1 MLFCNQKI
9 EKRHGN
15 FPDAKKMSLAYVKIL
30 PNKLIGKQ
38 NEVLL
43 YEPNGLKY
51 LIQIYQMSHDFLLS
65 EICFISNKR
74 EFSRFYDR
82 QLPAVYRWSS
92 R

>member
-30 PNKLIGKQ
+30 PNKLMGKQ

-51 LIQIYQMSHDFLLS
+51 LFDSD
-65 EICFISNKR
+65 ISDVA
-74 EFSRFYDR
+74 RFF
-82 QLPAVYRWSS
+82 AK
-92 R
+92 